1 MFAQSTQT
9 GHGQPAPLDKNMN
22 MSQCTVNDFTLTTLR
37 ANLPTVK
44 LSKALYSKIV
54 FHSLTENM
62 S

>member
-9 GHGQPAPLDKNMN
+9 GHGQPVPFNNNMN
-22 MSQCTVNDFTLTTLR
+22 MSQCTANDFTLTALR

-44 LSKALYSKIV
+44 LSKALYSGIV
-54 FHSLTENM
+54 FHSLAENM